1 MLDFADA
8 RRTMVDCQLRPVDVT
23 NTDVLVA
30 MTEVPREMFVPPA
43 RAALAFADSHVPV
56 AEVPG
61 RPPRCLLKPEVLGR
75 LIQAA
80 QIGGHERVLV
90 VGCAT
95 GYSAAVLSRL
105 AAEVVA
111 LEEDAELAGA
121 AEKNLA
127 AVGAGNTKVVRGRLV
142 AGWPA
147 AAPYNVIVVDGAI
160 EIEPSALLSQLAEG
174 GRLIAIMGGGG
185 AGKAMVYRLDSG
197 DISAIPAFNAAAPVL
212 PGFAK
217 LAEFVF

>member
-23 NTDVLVA
+23 NPDVLVA
-30 MTEVPREMFVPPA
+30 MAEVPREMFVPPA
-43 RAALAFADSHVPV
+43 KVALAFADSHVPV
-56 AEVPG
+56 EAPG

-80 QIGGHERVLV
+80 QIGSHERVLA

-95 GYSAAVLSRL
+95 GYSAAVLARL

-111 LEEDAELAGA
+111 LEEDAELAAA

-127 AVGAGNTKVVRGRLV
+127 AVGAGNTKVVRGELA
-142 AGWPA
+142 AGWPK
-147 AAPYNVIVVDGAI
+147 AAPYNVIVLDGAI
-160 EIEPSALLSQLAEG
+160 EIEPRTLLSQLAEA
-174 GRLIAIMGGGG
+174 GRLIAIVGGSG
-185 AGKAMVYRLDSG
+185 AGKATVYRLDRG
-197 DISAIPAFNAAAPVL
+197 DVSAVPVFNAAAPVL

-217 LAEFVF
+217 SAEFVF

>member
-23 NTDVLVA
+23 NPDVLVA
-30 MTEVPREMFVPPA
+30 MAEVPREMFVPPA
-43 RAALAFADSHVPV
+43 HVALAFADSHVPV
-56 AEVPG
+56 AAAG
-61 RPPRCLLKPEVLGR
+61 RPPRSLLKPEVLGR

-121 AEKNLA
+121 AEKNLT
-127 AVGAGNTKVVRGRLV
+127 AVGAGNTKLVRGPLT
-142 AGWPA
+142 AGWPT
-147 AAPYNVIVVDGAI
+147 AAPYDVIVVDGAI
-160 EIEPSALLSQLAEG
+160 EIEPGALLSQLAEG
-174 GRLIAIMGGGG
+174 GRLIAIMGSGG
-185 AGKAMVYRLDSG
+185 AGKATVYRRDHG
-197 DISAIPAFNAAAPVL
+197 DVSAIPAFNAAAPVL

-217 LAEFVF
+217 SAEFVF